1 MTSEAY
7 AFFSRQAPGLWYKP
21 AAFIKPLSEIV
32 RCMKTAFTI
41 LLLIAVLA
49 SGCTTAT
56 PAVPPVQTVVTTLP
70 NLTGNWTGPMQ
81 GYDEREG
88 FTDHP
93 FLTAVMT
100 ISEQHGRVFSG
111 FIVFR
116 SNSTE
121 STDEFAGVIGRDNRT
136 LTIAEHG
143 GGYSSGEVLAP
154 DEIELI
160 YMQDGSPYSISIDS
174 WRRV

>member
-1 MTSEAY
+1 
-7 AFFSRQAPGLWYKP
+7 
-21 AAFIKPLSEIV
+21 
-32 RCMKTAFTI
+32 MKTIIA
-41 LLLIAVLA
+41 LLLLVLTLLTC
-49 SGCTTAT
+49 GCTTAT
-56 PAVPPVQTVVTTLP
+56 PAVSPVQTTVIP

-100 ISEQHGRVFSG
+100 VSEQHGRVFSG
-111 FIVFR
+111 FITFR
-116 SNSTE
+116 SNNTE
-121 STDEFAGVIGRDNRT
+121 SIDEFSGVVGRNNRT

-143 GGYSSGEVLAP
+143 GGYCTGEVLSAN
-154 DEIELI
+154 EIELI

-174 WRRV
+174 FKRV

>member
-1 MTSEAY
+1 
-7 AFFSRQAPGLWYKP
+7 
-21 AAFIKPLSEIV
+21 
-32 RCMKTAFTI
+32 MKIAFTI
-41 LLLIAVLA
+41 LLLVLAVLA

-56 PAVPPVQTVVTTLP
+56 PSGSPVQTPVTTLP
-70 NLTGNWTGPMQ
+70 NLTGNWTGPMK

-93 FLTAVMT
+93 YLTAVLT
-100 ISEQHGRVFSG
+100 VSEQHGRVFSG
-111 FIVFR
+111 FITFR

-143 GGYSSGEVLAP
+143 GGYCTGEVLSP

-174 WRRV
+174 FKRV

>member
-1 MTSEAY
+1 
-7 AFFSRQAPGLWYKP
+7 
-21 AAFIKPLSEIV
+21 
-32 RCMKTAFTI
+32 MKTAFTI
-41 LLLIAVLA
+41 LVLILAVLA
-49 SGCTTAT
+49 SGCTIAT
-56 PAVPPVQTVVTTLP
+56 PAVPPVQTTETALP
-70 NLTGNWTGPMQ
+70 NLTGNWTGPMK

-93 FLTAVMT
+93 YLTAVMT
-100 ISEQHGRVFSG
+100 VSEQHGRIFSG
-111 FIVFR
+111 FITFR

-143 GGYSSGEVLAP
+143 GGYCTGEVLSK

-174 WRRV
+174 FKRV

>member
-1 MTSEAY
+1 
-7 AFFSRQAPGLWYKP
+7 
-21 AAFIKPLSEIV
+21 
-32 RCMKTAFTI
+32 MKTAFTI
-41 LLLIAVLA
+41 LLLILAVLA

-56 PAVPPVQTVVTTLP
+56 PAVVPVQKTVIP
-70 NLTGNWTGPMQ
+70 NLTGNWTGPML
-81 GYDEREG
+81 GFDEREG

-93 FLTAVMT
+93 NLTAVMT
-100 ISEQHGRVFSG
+100 VSEQHGRVFSG
-111 FIVFR
+111 FITFR
-116 SNSTE
+116 SISTE

-143 GGYSSGEVLAP
+143 GGYCTGEVLSK

-174 WRRV
+174 FKRV

>member
-1 MTSEAY
+1 
-7 AFFSRQAPGLWYKP
+7 
-21 AAFIKPLSEIV
+21 
-32 RCMKTAFTI
+32 MKTAFPLHI
-41 LLLIAVLA
+41 LILAVLS
-49 SGCTTAT
+49 SGCMTAT
-56 PAVPPVQTVVTTLP
+56 PAVPPVQTPVTTLP

-111 FIVFR
+111 FITFR
-116 SNSTE
+116 SNNTE
-121 STDEFAGVIGRDNRT
+121 SIDEFAGVIGRDNRT
-136 LTIAEHG
+136 LTIAERG
-143 GGYSSGEVLAP
+143 GGYCTGEVLSS

-174 WRRV
+174 YKRV

>member
-1 MTSEAY
+1 
-7 AFFSRQAPGLWYKP
+7 
-21 AAFIKPLSEIV
+21 
-32 RCMKTAFTI
+32 MKTAFTLLVVI
-41 LLLIAVLA
+41 LVVLA
-49 SGCTTAT
+49 CGCTAAT
-56 PAVPPVQTVVTTLP
+56 PAVPPVQATALP
-70 NLTGNWTGPMQ
+70 NLTGTWTGPMQ

-100 ISEQHGRVFSG
+100 VSEQHGRVFSG

-116 SNSTE
+116 MNSTE
-121 STDEFAGVIGRDNRT
+121 TKTGFAGVVGRDNRT
-136 LTIAEHG
+136 LTIAEHD
-143 GGYSSGEVLAP
+143 GGYCSGEVLAQ

-174 WRRV
+174 FRRV

>member
-1 MTSEAY
+1 
-7 AFFSRQAPGLWYKP
+7 
-21 AAFIKPLSEIV
+21 
-32 RCMKTAFTI
+32 MKTAFTI
-41 LLLIAVLA
+41 LLLILAVLV
-49 SGCTTAT
+49 SGCTTAM
-56 PAVPPVQTVVTTLP
+56 PAVQPVQITETALP
-70 NLTGNWTGPMQ
+70 NLTGNWTGPMK

-88 FTDHP
+88 FTEHP
-93 FLTAVMT
+93 YLTAVMT
-100 ISEQHGRVFSG
+100 VSEQHGRVFSG
-111 FIVFR
+111 YITFR

-143 GGYSSGEVLAP
+143 GGYCTGEVLSK

-174 WRRV
+174 FKRV

>member
-1 MTSEAY
+1 
-7 AFFSRQAPGLWYKP
+7 
-21 AAFIKPLSEIV
+21 
-32 RCMKTAFTI
+32 MKTAFTI
-41 LLLIAVLA
+41 LLLILAVLA

-56 PAVPPVQTVVTTLP
+56 PAVVPVQTPVTTLP

-93 FLTAVMT
+93 NLTAVMT
-100 ISEQHGRVFSG
+100 VSEQHGRVFSG
-111 FIVFR
+111 FITFR
-116 SNSTE
+116 SNNTE

-143 GGYSSGEVLAP
+143 GGYCTGEVLSP

-174 WRRV
+174 FKRV

>member
-1 MTSEAY
+1 
-7 AFFSRQAPGLWYKP
+7 
-21 AAFIKPLSEIV
+21 
-32 RCMKTAFTI
+32 MKTAFTI
-41 LLLIAVLA
+41 LLLILAVLA

-56 PAVPPVQTVVTTLP
+56 PPAPPVQTPVTAIP
-70 NLTGNWTGPMQ
+70 NLTGNWTGPML
-81 GYDEREG
+81 GFDEREG

-100 ISEQHGRVFSG
+100 VSEQHGRVFSG
-111 FIVFR
+111 FITFR
-116 SNSTE
+116 SNNTE
-121 STDEFAGVIGRDNRT
+121 SIDEFAGVVGSDNRT

-143 GGYSSGEVLAP
+143 GGYCTGEVLSK

-174 WRRV
+174 FKRV

>member
-1 MTSEAY
+1 
-7 AFFSRQAPGLWYKP
+7 
-21 AAFIKPLSEIV
+21 
-32 RCMKTAFTI
+32 MKTVFTI

-56 PAVPPVQTVVTTLP
+56 PAVPSVQTEVTTLP

-81 GYDEREG
+81 GYDAREG
-88 FTDHP
+88 FTNYP
-93 FLTAVMT
+93 FITAVMI

-111 FIVFR
+111 VIVFKVNR
-116 SNSTE
+116 TE
-121 STDEFAGVIGRDNRT
+121 FTDEFAGVIGRDNRT

-160 YMQDGSPYSISIDS
+160 YMQDGSPYSIAIDS
-174 WRRV
+174 FKRV

>member
-1 MTSEAY
+1 MKI
-7 AFFSRQAPGLWYKP
+7 AFF
-21 AAFIKPLSEIV
+21 
-32 RCMKTAFTI
+32 I
-41 LLLIAVLA
+41 LLLLLAVLA

-56 PAVPPVQTVVTTLP
+56 PAAAPVQTPVSTLP

-93 FLTAVMT
+93 YLTAVLT
-100 ISEQHGRVFSG
+100 VSEQHGRVFSG
-111 FIVFR
+111 YITFT
-116 SNSTE
+116 SNSTV
-121 STDEFAGVIGRDNRT
+121 STDNIAGVIGRDNRT
-136 LTIAEHG
+136 LTIAERE
-143 GGYSSGEVLAP
+143 GGYCSGEVLSP

-174 WRRV
+174 FKRV